1 VDLSRLRNGSTL
13 PLAAGR
19 ATAFAA
25 AFFLPVVL
33 ARLFPPAVFGTYKQI
48 FLLQMTLYGIA
59 QIGTAES
66 LFYFVPAGGAR
77 GGRFAANAL
86 VALALSGLVTGALLV
101 LGSPLIARWF
111 DNPSL
116 VHHLPVLA
124 VVLWLV
130 LFSAP
135 LEILLTARQ
144 RYLRAAAAYG
154 VSNIVKALLL
164 LLPALLTGDL
174 GWLMAGAVAFGVLR
188 VVATLAVARS
198 EFGSALVPDRTLLRE
213 QATYVLPFAGYG
225 LVEVVQ
231 ASVHQL
237 AVSAWT
243 DPATFAIYAVG
254 CLNVPLV
261 ELVAAPAS
269 HVMMVGL
276 RESEATGDPRMGLRL
291 WRDTTLRIAL
301 IIVPCVVG
309 LLLVSHEVIVLFFT
323 DAYAASVPVFRVFI
337 LVLLFAVLQTD
348 GVLRSHAAM
357 RFLLLL
363 GVFKLAVVLGTIKP
377 LMTEL
382 GLPGAALSLLLS
394 TASAKAIALWR
405 MRRALHCSLRELLP
419 WRGLCV
425 VAGASLG
432 AAVLGWLAKT
442 FVPGP
447 PLVALAAAGAVFGAT
462 YFFLAAGVVMPA
474 RRKSSCAA
482 SPAS

>member
-1 VDLSRLRNGSTL
+1 MDLSRLRNGSTL

-59 QIGTAES
+59 QVGMAES
-66 LFYFVPAGGAR
+66 LFYFVPAGGER
-77 GGRFAANAL
+77 GGRFVANSL
-86 VALALSGLVTGALLV
+86 VTLALSGLVTGVALV
-101 LGSPLIARWF
+101 LGAPLVATWF

-116 VHHLPVLA
+116 VRHLPVLA
-124 VVLWLV
+124 VVLWLTIV
-130 LFSAP
+130 SAP

-144 RYLRAAAAYG
+144 RYRRAAAAYG
-154 VSNIVKALLL
+154 ASNLVKALLL
-164 LLPALLTGDL
+164 LLPALWTGDL

-188 VVATLAVARS
+188 VAATLAVARG
-198 EFGSALVPDRTLLRE
+198 EFRRDLAPDGALLSE
-213 QATYVLPFAGYG
+213 QAMYVLPFAGYG

-261 ELVAAPAS
+261 ELVAAPSS

-276 RESEATGDPRMGLRL
+276 REAEAAGNLRHGLRL

-309 LLLVSHEVIVLFFT
+309 LLVVSRELIVLFFT
-323 DAYAASVPVFRVFI
+323 DAYAASVPVFRVFV
-337 LVLLFAVLQTD
+337 LVLILAVLQTD
-348 GVLRSHAAM
+348 GVLRSRAEM

-363 GVFKLAVVLGTIKP
+363 GVFKLAVVLGTIRIF
-377 LMTEL
+377 MAEW
-382 GLPGAALSLLLS
+382 GLPGAALALLVS
-394 TASAKAIALWR
+394 TAAAKVLALLR
-405 MRRALHCSLRELLP
+405 MRRALACSLRELLP
-419 WRGLCV
+419 WRGLTL
-425 VAGASLG
+425 VAAASLG
-432 AAVLGWLAKT
+432 AGVLAWLAKT

-447 PLVALAAAGAVFGAT
+447 PVVGLGAAGIVFAATYLLLVAGT
-462 YFFLAAGVVMPA
+462 
-474 RRKSSCAA
+474 K
-482 SPAS
+482 PASGKLRLA